1 MTPEMALHICILLAI
16 VGVAMLAAMGGMALL
31 VVAVV
36 LMVWPKMPR
45 GDEVSVFPI
54 PMMSKST
61 FPTPGG
67 ESSWLVQES

>member
-45 GDEVSVFPI
+45 GDEVSVPQH
-54 PMMSKST
+54 
-61 FPTPGG
+61 
-67 ESSWLVQES
+67 QEV